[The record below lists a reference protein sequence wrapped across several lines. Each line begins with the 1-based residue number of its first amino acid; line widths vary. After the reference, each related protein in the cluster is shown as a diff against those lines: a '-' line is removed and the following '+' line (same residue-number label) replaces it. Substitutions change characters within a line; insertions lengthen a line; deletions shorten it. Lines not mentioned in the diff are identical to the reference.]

1 MAQRSRPHFF
11 PSYQQLLSCHVPLNK
26 AVSTVSECKPR
37 FSPGCNRND
46 LYFLV
51 LALTQ
56 SL

>member
-1 MAQRSRPHFF
+1 MVNRGRSHFF
-11 PSYQQLLSCHVPLNK
+11 PSYQYLLAYRVPLDN